1 MRVGVLRCK
10 LPDDVLWLIAAHGAA
25 TLVQARARGWQGRR
39 RAGIA
44 RRQRAQEAIVMR
56 YIESFAFGSE
66 EACMPL
72 VDAAYT
78 WWAKRRLGISA
89 AVRRLE
95 EGSACRR
102 EGELRP

>member
-1 MRVGVLRCK
+1 MRVGMLRCK

-44 RRQRAQEAIVMR
+44 RRQGGHREAMAMR

-66 EACMPL
+66 PMTAI
-72 VDAAYT
+72 DA
-78 WWAKRRLGISA
+78 
-89 AVRRLE
+89 
-95 EGSACRR
+95 
-102 EGELRP
+102 